1 MENISNAEA
10 AMIMKIKLGGN
21 KMLKKQQVK
30 PTKFSLIHI
39 FNNLQASNT
48 NMMENPST
56 QFIEYIQSSEKDN
69 TVGCYIGLKI
79 SSLENKIQAEIIL
92 SRIPSEHRD
101 VEDDNKLLIVDG
113 ELSDSDEELIKK
125 NTSEY

>member
-30 PTKFSLIHI
+30 PTKIHI

-69 TVGCYIGLKI
+69 TVGCDIGLKI
-79 SSLENKIQAEIIL
+79 SFLENKFPSEVIL
-92 SRIPSEHRD
+92 SSLPIEHGD
-101 VEDDNKLLIVDG
+101 EDDDKLLIVDE
-113 ELSDSDEELIKK
+113 ELSDLDEELMKK
-125 NTSEY
+125 NTS